1 MLEENVWFSIFSAGF
16 EEGAMISYLL
26 YNTIL
31 IGSATSAYLAE
42 KLDSKYLRRVF
53 RFFVFL
59 FLTIPSSLR
68 YYTGTDYGHYISI
81 FNNPVKLQSREL
93 LWRYLNYFIKFLD
106 LPVQYLFVFSSI
118 LIYYPLCFKLQRKNF
133 FLTIILYIVFMYY
146 FKSYNV
152 IRQMIAVSFV
162 LWAFIEFEKKKYG
175 KTLILLIIALGFHN
189 SAIIIFPTFF
199 LTFITIR
206 GKRLPFI
213 IIVMLFL
220 ICIRVNT
227 IEIILSILSLVGSKY
242 ARYARS
248 SFYTSK
254 MPIGSGLGVTARLL
268 FPLLTI
274 FFYYRIRQLY
284 PRKKILLNL
293 SFVYIISYVMAAQYV
308 ILGRLRDVFIFVPLL
323 ISGVAIEAAGK
334 YRKIVLLSLLTLNT
348 LLFEIDI
355 KRHTRD
361 TFSNSIYPYYSI
373 FYKGEIK

>member
-1 MLEENVWFSIFSAGF
+1 
-16 EEGAMISYLL
+16 MITYFL
-26 YNTIL
+26 YNIIL
-31 IGSATSAYLAE
+31 IGSGINAYLAE
-42 KLDSKYLRRVF
+42 KLDSKYMRIIC

-68 YYTGTDYGHYISI
+68 YYTGTDYGNYILL
-81 FNNPVKLQSREL
+81 FNDFARLERREI
-93 LWRYLNYFIKFLD
+93 LWRYLNYFVKFFD
-106 LPVQYLFVFSSI
+106 LPVQYIFVFSAI
-118 LIYYPLCFKLQRKNF
+118 LIYFPICFKIHRKHYCIS
-133 FLTIILYIVFMYY
+133 IILYTVFMFY
-146 FKSYNV
+146 FKSYNG
-152 IRQMIAVSFV
+152 IRQMIAVSFI

-199 LTFITIR
+199 LTFITIK

-227 IEIILSILSLVGSKY
+227 LEIILSILSLVGSKY

-334 YRKIVLLSLLTLNT
+334 YRKIVLLSLLALNT

-355 KRHTRD
+355 KGHTRD